1 MAAVIVKKPSDCSA
15 EELAAFKQLV
25 LAGGE
30 VGKVG
35 LEVLIKAAICLVF
48 HYTEN
53 QELAGIGALK
63 APRNSYKDKVFKRAK
78 SSENAADFPYELGWL
93 FVVEKFRGQGLS
105 RELAE
110 AALKL
115 AGGKGVYATT
125 RVDNCPMCRTNTRL
139 EFKRSGEPYRT
150 TRYGRSDWL
159 SLFVRRG
166 DETRLG
172 G

>member
-1 MAAVIVKKPSDCSA
+1 MIAKKPSDCSV
-15 EELAAFKQLV
+15 EKLAAFQQLV

-30 VGKVG
+30 VANAG
-35 LEVLIKAAICLVF
+35 LEGLINDAICLVF

-63 APRNSYKDKVFKRAK
+63 VPRDSYKDKVFKRAK
-78 SSENAADFPYELGWL
+78 SSEDAADFPYELGWL
-93 FVVEKFRGQGLS
+93 FVVEKFRGRGLS
-105 RELAE
+105 RQLAE
-110 AALKL
+110 TALKL

-150 TRYGRSDWL
+150 TRHGRSDWL
-159 SLFVRRG
+159 SLFVRRSGGTHLG
-166 DETRLG
+166 D
-172 G
+172 